1 MTMLKH
7 LNTLKNAAQ
16 KAQESVTGTA
26 QRAQESVVGTAQRTH
41 VAVIET
47 AQKAQG
53 AVVGTLEAQV
63 QSAKNAVVGTI
74 ESTVLTAKD
83 AVLDARDEA
92 LGSVVR
98 GVGLATDIGRVVVYS
113 ELGAIPVSIAM
124 MVAPVPVGIG
134 VGILFLAEMTLG
146 GSLDKIEEGL
156 EQSKARRKFD
166 RTVGLLQ
173 KYGKIPATS
182 VLESEHIRL
191 EIQSKP
197 VSVTGLVKTGKFE
210 GRRAEHLETHELEQ
224 LLESYKDQDTQEI
237 VKAYQKFRSVSGASQ

>member
-1 MTMLKH
+1 MLKH
-7 LNTLKNAAQ
+7 LNTLKSAAQ
-16 KAQESVTGTA
+16 KAQDAVTGTA
-26 QRAQESVVGTAQRTH
+26 QRAQESVVSTAQKTQ

-53 AVVGTLEAQV
+53 AVVGTIGAQV

-74 ESTVLTAKD
+74 ESTVLSAKD
-83 AVLDARDEA
+83 SVLDARDDA

-98 GVGLATDIGRVVVYS
+98 SVGVATDIGRAVVYS
-113 ELGAIPVSIAM
+113 DHGSIPVSIAM
-124 MVAPVPVGIG
+124 IFAPVPVGIG

-146 GSLDKIEEGL
+146 GSLDNIEEGI

-191 EIQSKP
+191 EIQAKP
-197 VSVTGLVKTGKFE
+197 VSVTGLVKKGKYE
-210 GRRAEHLETHELEQ
+210 GRRAEHLETQELEE
-224 LLESYKDQDTQEI
+224 LLEAYKDPDTQEI

>member
-1 MTMLKH
+1 MLKH
-7 LNTLKNAAQ
+7 LNTLKSAAQ
-16 KAQESVTGTA
+16 KAQDAVTGTA
-26 QRAQESVVGTAQRTH
+26 QRAQESVVGTAQKTQ

-53 AVVGTLEAQV
+53 AVLGTIEAQV

-74 ESTVLTAKD
+74 ESTVLSAKD
-83 AVLDARDEA
+83 SVLDARDDA

-98 GVGLATDIGRVVVYS
+98 KVGQATDIGRMIVYS
-113 ELGAIPVSIAM
+113 DLGSIPVAIG
-124 MVAPVPVGIG
+124 MVFAPVPIGIG
-134 VGILFLAEMTLG
+134 VGILFLAEMALG
-146 GSLDKIEEGL
+146 GSLDKIGEGL

-191 EIQSKP
+191 EIQAKP
-197 VSVTGLVKTGKFE
+197 VSVTGLVKTGTFE

-224 LLESYKDQDTQEI
+224 LLDIHKDPDTQEI

>member
-1 MTMLKH
+1 MLKH
-7 LNTLKNAAQ
+7 LNTLKSAAQ

-26 QRAQESVVGTAQRTH
+26 QRAQESVVGTAQRTQ

-53 AVVGTLEAQV
+53 AVVGTIEAQV
-63 QSAKNAVVGTI
+63 QTAKNVVVGGI
-74 ESTVLTAKD
+74 ESTVLSAKD
-83 AVLDARDEA
+83 AVLDARDDA
-92 LGSVVR
+92 LGSVIR
-98 GVGLATDIGRVVVYS
+98 KVGQATDIGRMIVYS
-113 ELGAIPVSIAM
+113 DLGSIPVSIG
-124 MVAPVPVGIG
+124 MVFAPVPIGIG
-134 VGILFLAEMTLG
+134 VGILFLAEMALG

-191 EIQSKP
+191 EIQAKP
-197 VSVTGLVKTGKFE
+197 VSVTGLVKSGQFE

-224 LLESYKDQDTQEI
+224 LLEAYKDPDTQEI